1 MKFVYIEVDGY
12 IKVYVYIMVSV
23 YIEVCVNVYFNLLC
37 NEISLKFVYIIVFDY
52 ILYFIVFI
60 LLKKIW
66 YKKSIIILF
75 NNWKLKENCFDLFFL
90 KIINVLSYMF
100 YNIVKLYIFSYYI

>member
-37 NEISLKFVYIIVFDY
+37 YEISSKFVYIIVFDY

-60 LLKKIW
+60 LLKKI
-66 YKKSIIILF
+66 
-75 NNWKLKENCFDLFFL
+75 
-90 KIINVLSYMF
+90 
-100 YNIVKLYIFSYYI
+100 